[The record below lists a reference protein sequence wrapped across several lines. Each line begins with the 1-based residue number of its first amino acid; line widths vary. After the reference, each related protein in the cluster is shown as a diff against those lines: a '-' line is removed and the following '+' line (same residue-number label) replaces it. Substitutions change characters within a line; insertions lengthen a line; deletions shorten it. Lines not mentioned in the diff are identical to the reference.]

1 MHSGSVIAVQTTWDV
16 DSKRTRARTSD
27 LTLLRH
33 VPAGGCITA
42 GRWFLEGTRV
52 GVNAAVMQRDEKI
65 FGEDA
70 EESVPER
77 WFCKGAGRM
86 ERIVFPVRSS
96 SHIISSHII
105 SSLARSLLT
114 RSVVWWRLDNVY
126 WEECRFHTIYCWS
139 GLTS

>member
-1 MHSGSVIAVQTTWDV
+1 MHSGSVVTVQTTWDIN
-16 DSKRTRARTSD
+16 SKWTRARTSD
-27 LTLLRH
+27 LTLPRH
-33 VPAGGCITA
+33 VPAGG
-42 GRWFLEGTRV
+42 WFPEGTRV
-52 GVNAAVMQRDEKI
+52 GVNAAVVQRDEKI

-77 WFCKGAGRM
+77 WFRKGAGRI
-86 ERIVFPVRSS
+86 ERMVFPVRS
-96 SHIISSHII
+96 SSHII

-114 RSVVWWRLDNVY
+114 WSVVWWRLDSVY

>member
-1 MHSGSVIAVQTTWDV
+1 MHSGSVVTVQTTWDV

-33 VPAGGCITA
+33 VLAGGCMTA
-42 GRWFLEGTRV
+42 GRWFPEGTRV
-52 GVNAAVMQRDEKI
+52 GVNAAVVQRDEKI

-77 WFCKGAGRM
+77 WFRKGAGRM

-96 SHIISSHII
+96 SHIISS
-105 SSLARSLLT
+105 LARSLLT
-114 RSVVWWRLDNVY
+114 WSVVWWRLDNVY